1 MKEVE
6 AARMTPLLKA
16 AHFLTLFLS
25 TVFNGSIASTLSGH
39 DCGFSEILIVERFM
53 ADEILKVKKKHHSIH
68 EDFVTSSSDSFTFVL
83 KAIIWMIKIYKF
95 FYLF

>member
-16 AHFLTLFLS
+16 AHSLTLFLS

-39 DCGFSEILIVERFM
+39 GCGFSEILIVERF
-53 ADEILKVKKKHHSIH
+53 IH

>member
-16 AHFLTLFLS
+16 AHSLTLFLS
-25 TVFNGSIASTLSGH
+25 TVFNGSIASTLSGN

-53 ADEILKVKKKHHSIH
+53 ADENTIPSMKSLLHRPRIPLH
-68 EDFVTSSSDSFTFVL
+68 
-83 KAIIWMIKIYKF
+83 
-95 FYLF
+95 LF